1 MSAER
6 CVSITTEGVLT
17 GTISHIEKNATVM
30 VKDPRGLY
38 QDRTGQRYTKY
49 RVPLEQLSPFQKET
63 SESPH

>member
-1 MSAER
+1 M
-6 CVSITTEGVLT
+6 
-17 GTISHIEKNATVM
+17 ISHIEKNATVM

-63 SESPH
+63 